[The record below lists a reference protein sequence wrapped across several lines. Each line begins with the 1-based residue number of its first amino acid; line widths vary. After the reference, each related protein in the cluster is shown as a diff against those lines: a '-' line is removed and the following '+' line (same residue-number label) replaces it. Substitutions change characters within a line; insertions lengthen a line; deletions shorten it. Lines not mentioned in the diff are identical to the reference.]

1 MRTILDRIW
10 ESRWKDALLPLSFLF
25 GNLLNFVFYYL
36 GLAYKDNAA
45 RTYGFIIGQLLF
57 AVLCGLA
64 LLAALKNKRLSK
76 LSWLCLGAVLLF
88 YGANYAAGLVRHG
101 LSGPWKD
108 SFVHFVCFALP
119 AFFAGICCALSHSE
133 RRFLPLMERLSF
145 LVLPGAVIYMNG
157 LLFYCNPFG
166 YNRYLGIMDYMYF
179 AYTVMPFLLVHII
192 RFTDKEDLEFP
203 LFHKKT
209 RHPQLIRGAMI
220 IVYWVSIIGSGTRG
234 TCVCVVAF
242 CVLLVLSKLL
252 HRESLLRPFL
262 LSVSITAI
270 MLFNMFVY
278 APPGMYAVARM
289 NMFVDGLKQG
299 EIVTSLEDSENAVEK
314 IDELVAA
321 DGDKQLTNR
330 DEPTEPV
337 EPAEPTEP
345 TEPTDIA
352 DENLVIANRGTLY
365 KLAWKEFLKAPLT
378 GMGFGGYQVK
388 YGGTPHNAIL
398 ELLCEGG
405 LLLGGPILLL
415 ILFALIRLFCLAWN
429 DRSTRYLL
437 LIFLAYA
444 IRANIG
450 GGVWTC
456 DYLLC
461 ALGFSFAL
469 SLSSPNSKSVFKRS
483 AGSPLRKA
491 SPTGASEKE

>member
-10 ESRWKDALLPLSFLF
+10 ESRWKGALLPLSFLF
-25 GNLLNFVFYYL
+25 GSLLNFVFFYL

-45 RTYGFIIGQLLF
+45 RTYGYILFQLLF

-64 LLAALKNKRLSK
+64 LLAALKHKRMSK

-145 LVLPGAVIYMNG
+145 LVLPGAVIYTNG

-166 YNRYLGIMDYMYF
+166 YNRFLGIMDYMVF
-179 AYTVMPFLLVHII
+179 AYTVMPFLLVHLI
-192 RFTDKEDLEFP
+192 RFADKEDLELP
-203 LFHKKT
+203 LFGKKAK
-209 RHPQLIRGAMI
+209 HPQLVRGVLIAI
-220 IVYWVSIIGSGTRG
+220 YWVAIIGSGTRG
-234 TCVCVVAF
+234 AYVCTAGFCALLVVSRLIHREPALRTF
-242 CVLLVLSKLL
+242 LVSAALAAVLLL
-252 HRESLLRPFL
+252 
-262 LSVSITAI
+262 T
-270 MLFNMFVY
+270 MFVY
-278 APPGMYAVARM
+278 APPGMYAVSRM
-289 NMFVDGLKQG
+289 NMFLDGLKQG
-299 EIVTSLEDSENAVEK
+299 ELVTAIGDTPDIQDKLD
-314 IDELVAA
+314 DLVSAGGDQQVA
-321 DGDKQLTNR
+321 NQPDGETVQFR
-330 DEPTEPV
+330 S
-337 EPAEPTEP
+337 
-345 TEPTDIA
+345 
-352 DENLVIANRGTLY
+352 RGTLY
-365 KLAWKEFLKAPLT
+365 KLAWKEFLKEPLT
-378 GMGFGGYQVK
+378 GMGLGGYQVK
-388 YGGTPHNAIL
+388 YGGTRHNAIL

-415 ILFALIRLFCLAWN
+415 ILLALIRLFRLAWH

-450 GGVWTC
+450 GGAWTC

-461 ALGFSFAL
+461 ALGYGLAL
-469 SLSSPNSKSVFKRS
+469 RLPN
-483 AGSPLRKA
+483 
-491 SPTGASEKE
+491 TGGGIPSDADVPRGEPVPAEPVTKE

>member
-10 ESRWKDALLPLSFLF
+10 ESRWKNALLPLSFLF
-25 GNLLNFVFYYL
+25 GSLLNFVFFYL

-45 RTYGFIIGQLLF
+45 RTYGYILFQLLF

-64 LLAALKNKRLSK
+64 PLAALKHKRMSK
-76 LSWLCLGAVLLF
+76 LSWLCLGVVLLF

-108 SFVHFVCFALP
+108 YFVHFVCFALP

-145 LVLPGAVIYMNG
+145 LVLPGAVIYTNG

-166 YNRYLGIMDYMYF
+166 YNRYLGIMDYMVF
-179 AYTVMPFLLVHII
+179 AYTVMPFLLVHLI
-192 RFTDKEDLEFP
+192 RFADKEDLELP
-203 LFHKKT
+203 LFGKKAK
-209 RHPQLIRGAMI
+209 HPQLVRGVLIAI
-220 IVYWVSIIGSGTRG
+220 YWVAIIGSGTRG
-234 TCVCVVAF
+234 AYVCTAGF
-242 CVLLVLSKLL
+242 CALLVLSRLI
-252 HRESLLRPFL
+252 HREPALRTFLVSAALAAVLLL
-262 LSVSITAI
+262 T
-270 MLFNMFVY
+270 MFVY
-278 APPGMYAVARM
+278 APPGMYAVSRM
-289 NMFVDGLKQG
+289 NMFLDGLKQG
-299 EIVTSLEDSENAVEK
+299 ELVTATGDTPDIQDKLD
-314 IDELVAA
+314 DLVSAGGDQQVA
-321 DGDKQLTNR
+321 NQPDGETVQFR
-330 DEPTEPV
+330 S
-337 EPAEPTEP
+337 
-345 TEPTDIA
+345 
-352 DENLVIANRGTLY
+352 RGTLY
-365 KLAWKEFLKAPLT
+365 KLAWKEFLKEPLT
-378 GMGFGGYQVK
+378 GMGLGGYQIK

-415 ILFALIRLFCLAWN
+415 ILLALIRLFRLAWH

-450 GGVWTC
+450 GGAWTC

-461 ALGFSFAL
+461 ALGYGLAL
-469 SLSSPNSKSVFKRS
+469 RLPN
-483 AGSPLRKA
+483 
-491 SPTGASEKE
+491 TGGGIPSDADVPRGEPVPAEPVTKE

>member
-25 GNLLNFVFYYL
+25 GSLLNFVFFYL

-45 RTYGFIIGQLLF
+45 RTYGYILFQLLF

-64 LLAALKNKRLSK
+64 LLAALKHKRMSK
-76 LSWLCLGAVLLF
+76 LSWLCLGVVLLF

-108 SFVHFVCFALP
+108 YFVHFVCFALP

-145 LVLPGAVIYMNG
+145 LVLPGAVIYTNG

-166 YNRYLGIMDYMYF
+166 YNRFLGIMDYMVF
-179 AYTVMPFLLVHII
+179 AYTVMPFLLVHLI
-192 RFTDKEDLEFP
+192 RFADKEDLELP
-203 LFHKKT
+203 LFGKKAK
-209 RHPQLIRGAMI
+209 HPQLVRGVLIAI
-220 IVYWVSIIGSGTRG
+220 YWVAIIGSGTRG
-234 TCVCVVAF
+234 AYVCTAGFCALLVVSRLIHREPALRAF
-242 CVLLVLSKLL
+242 LVSAALAAVLLL
-252 HRESLLRPFL
+252 
-262 LSVSITAI
+262 T
-270 MLFNMFVY
+270 MFVY
-278 APPGMYAVARM
+278 APPGMYAVSRM
-289 NMFVDGLKQG
+289 NMFLDGLKQG
-299 EIVTSLEDSENAVEK
+299 ELVTATGDTPDIQDKLD
-314 IDELVAA
+314 DLVSAGGDRQVA
-321 DGDKQLTNR
+321 NQTEGEDGDGETVQFR
-330 DEPTEPV
+330 S
-337 EPAEPTEP
+337 
-345 TEPTDIA
+345 
-352 DENLVIANRGTLY
+352 RGTLFT
-365 KLAWKEFLKAPLT
+365 LAWKEFLKEPLT
-378 GMGFGGYQVK
+378 GMGLGGYQIK

-415 ILFALIRLFCLAWN
+415 ILLALIRLFRLAWH

-469 SLSSPNSKSVFKRS
+469 SLSSPNSESVSKRS

>member
-45 RTYGFIIGQLLF
+45 RTYGYILFQLLF

-64 LLAALKNKRLSK
+64 LLAALKHKRMSK

-108 SFVHFVCFALP
+108 YFVHFVCFALP
-119 AFFAGICCALSHSE
+119 AFFAGICGALSHSE

-145 LVLPGAVIYMNG
+145 LVLPGAVIYTNG

-166 YNRYLGIMDYMYF
+166 YNRFLGIMDYMVF
-179 AYTVMPFLLVHII
+179 AYTVMPFLLVHLI
-192 RFTDKEDLEFP
+192 RFADKEDLELP
-203 LFHKKT
+203 LFGKKAK
-209 RHPQLIRGAMI
+209 HPQLVRGVLIAI
-220 IVYWVSIIGSGTRG
+220 YWVAIIGSGTRG
-234 TCVCVVAF
+234 AYVCTAGF
-242 CVLLVLSKLL
+242 CALLVLSRLI
-252 HRESLLRPFL
+252 HREPALRTFLVSAALATVLLL
-262 LSVSITAI
+262 T
-270 MLFNMFVY
+270 MFVY
-278 APPGMYAVARM
+278 APPGMYAVSRM
-289 NMFVDGLKQG
+289 NMFLDGLKQG
-299 EIVTSLEDSENAVEK
+299 ELVTATGDTPDIQDKLD
-314 IDELVAA
+314 DLVSAGGDQQVA
-321 DGDKQLTNR
+321 NQPDGETVQFR
-330 DEPTEPV
+330 S
-337 EPAEPTEP
+337 
-345 TEPTDIA
+345 
-352 DENLVIANRGTLY
+352 RGTLY
-365 KLAWKEFLKAPLT
+365 KLAWKEFLKEPLT
-378 GMGFGGYQVK
+378 GMGLGGYQIK

-415 ILFALIRLFCLAWN
+415 ILLALIRLFRLAWH

-437 LIFLAYA
+437 LIFLTYA

-450 GGVWTC
+450 GGAWTC

-461 ALGFSFAL
+461 ALGYGLAL
-469 SLSSPNSKSVFKRS
+469 RLPN
-483 AGSPLRKA
+483 
-491 SPTGASEKE
+491 TGGGIPSNADVPRGEPVPAEPVTKE